1 MTSSVAL
8 NLDNVHFIFYCTFL
22 YKKGLLW
29 MGDAFG
35 QAMKLNTQQTSL
47 DSVYTTVIVFYIFF
61 PWEISPHNLIYS

>member
-1 MTSSVAL
+1 
-8 NLDNVHFIFYCTFL
+8 
-22 YKKGLLW
+22 